1 MTDPRVGTEL
11 AGHRVLS
18 VIGRGG
24 MSVVYLAEHI
34 RLRRK
39 VALKVLGPEL
49 AEDEAFRER
58 FIRESRITAGLDHP
72 NIVTVYDAGEADGVL
87 YISMRYVEGTDLEQ
101 LLRNETRLD
110 PGRAVALVSQA
121 AAALDAAH
129 AAGLVHRDVKP
140 ANILLSSEPRSS
152 ADRAYLSDF
161 GVTKRVDTG
170 VSITRTGQF
179 VGTVDYVA
187 PEQIK
192 GEDVDGRADV
202 YSLACVLY
210 RCLTGEVPFPRD
222 TEVAT
227 IYAHL
232 QDPSP
237 MPSEHRPELS
247 VGFDAPISRALAK
260 SRDDR
265 FDTCRGFAD
274 AAGDVVDP
282 PGAVDAAPRTVDAV
296 PTEQPR
302 SKPTRRRI
310 AFVSGSLV
318 VAAGIAIVGF
328 QLLPSRDG
336 GGRSSEASSPAPPS
350 PLPHLTWSPVVDAGN
365 ELDGPDDQ
373 EIAGAVL
380 LDGTIVAVGDD
391 DAGGDNDAA
400 VWTSSDGKRWTH
412 ESSGSFGRI
421 GEQRMDAVAAVD
433 GELVAVGS
441 ERAGGD
447 TDPAV
452 WSSADRG
459 VTWDRVE
466 GATSGLH
473 EAGDQAMQVV
483 VEATPGVVAAG
494 FDTSHGGFDAA
505 VWTSKDGSRW
515 IRLTLTSLAGPG
527 DQQILG
533 ATTLGE
539 QLVAVGSSTSESDD
553 LDAAIWVRSG
563 GTWTEVADGSLG
575 GPGDQQIA
583 AIVAGGPGL
592 VAVGS
597 DTSGG
602 DLDAA
607 VWTSA
612 DGLSWARV
620 PSTSAFGGTGDQ
632 TMTTVTWTGAI
643 LAAGG
648 ASATDEGDPDGAIW
662 LSADG
667 SHWERA
673 PVRALEGPG
682 SHRIS
687 SLVPIESDRLL
698 AAGSQVLAKDAQAAV
713 WIARLAFSDPQP

>member
-11 AGHRVLS
+11 AGHRVEA

-34 RLRRK
+34 GLRRK

-87 YISMRYVEGTDLEQ
+87 YISMRYVEGTDLER
-101 LLRNETRLD
+101 LLRVETRLD
-110 PGRAVALVSQA
+110 PSRAVSLVSQA

-140 ANILLSSEPRSS
+140 GNILLTSEPRSS
-152 ADRAYLSDF
+152 TDRAYLSDF

-170 VSITRTGQF
+170 ASLTRTGQF

-187 PEQIK
+187 PEQIQ
-192 GEDVDGRADV
+192 GGDVDGRADI

-232 QDPSP
+232 QDPP
-237 MPSEHRPELS
+237 PAPSERRPELPA
-247 VGFDAPISRALAK
+247 GFDVPISRALAK

-265 FDTCRGFAD
+265 FDTCRRFAE
-274 AAGDVVDP
+274 AARDVVHP
-282 PGAVDAAPRTVDAV
+282 PRPIDVAHFEPPRPKTSRGR
-296 PTEQPR
+296 T
-302 SKPTRRRI
+302 
-310 AFVSGSLV
+310 AFVAGTIA
-318 VAAGIAIVGF
+318 VAASTTIVAVL
-328 QLLPSRDG
+328 LLPSRDRD
-336 GGRSSEASSPAPPS
+336 RSVGTSSPTIPS
-350 PLPHLTWSPVVDAGN
+350 PLPQLTWSPVIDRGSGF
-365 ELDGPDDQ
+365 DGPDDQ
-373 EIAGAVL
+373 EIADAATVDGA
-380 LDGTIVAVGDD
+380 IVAVGHD
-391 DAGGDNDAA
+391 DAGGDMNAA

-412 ESSGSFGRI
+412 ASGASLGRI
-421 GEQRMDAVAAVD
+421 GEQRMDAVAAV
-433 GELVAVGS
+433 GGGLVAVGS
-441 ERAGGD
+441 ERTGGD

-452 WSSADRG
+452 WRSPDHGA
-459 VTWDRVE
+459 TWNRVE

-473 EAGDQAMQVV
+473 ASGDQAMQVV

-494 FDTSHGGFDAA
+494 FEISHGDLDAA
-505 VWTSKDGSRW
+505 VWTSKDGSSW

-533 ATTLGE
+533 ATTLRE
-539 QLVAVGSSTSESDD
+539 ELVAVGSSTSESGDR
-553 LDAAIWVRSG
+553 DAAVWVRSG
-563 GTWTEVADGSLG
+563 GEWTKVADGSLG
-575 GPGDQQIA
+575 GQGEQQIN
-583 AIVAGGPGL
+583 AIVAGGSGL

-607 VWTSA
+607 VWTST
-612 DGLSWARV
+612 DGRSWDRV
-620 PSTSAFGGTGDQ
+620 AATDITFGGTGDQ
-632 TMTTVTWTGAI
+632 SMSTVIGVGAI

-648 ASATDEGDPDGAIW
+648 SSATVGGDPDGAIW
-662 LSADG
+662 LSANG
-667 SHWERA
+667 SDWKRA
-673 PVRALEGPG
+673 PVNAMEGLGPQ
-682 SHRIS
+682 RIS
-687 SLVPIESDRLL
+687 SLVPIDSDRLL
-698 AAGSQVLAKDAQAAV
+698 AAGSQVRARDEQAAV
-713 WIARLAFSDPQP
+713 WIARLAYSDPSP